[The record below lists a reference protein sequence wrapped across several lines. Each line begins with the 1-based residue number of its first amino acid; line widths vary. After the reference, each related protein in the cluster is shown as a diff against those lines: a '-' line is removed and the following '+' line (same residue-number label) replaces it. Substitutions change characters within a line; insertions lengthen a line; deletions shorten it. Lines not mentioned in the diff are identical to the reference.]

1 MEETERAA
9 LLGEGTVEEM
19 EADRK
24 EVRPL
29 WDVED

>member
-9 LLGEGTVEEM
+9 LLGEGTEEM